1 MKTFTDKYHAE
12 AGIGLLRISFGLML
26 VLAHGWPTLK
36 GFLEGTTDPYPD
48 PLGMGSYLTMG
59 LMVFTEFFCAL
70 LVTLGVFTRLFLVP
84 IILGFS
90 VAFFVHHA
98 ADPFGYKELSLHYLL
113 VFGILLIAGPGKF
126 TLMSVIRK
134 R

>member
-1 MKTFTDKYHAE
+1 MKIITCKQYPE

-70 LVTLGVFTRLFLVP
+70 LVTLGVFTRWSLIP
-84 IILGFS
+84 IVIGFS

-98 ADPFGYKELSLHYLL
+98 NDPFGYKELSFHYLL
-113 VFGILLIAGPGKF
+113 VFVILFISGPGKF
-126 TLMSVIRK
+126 TLMSFIRK